1 MAPPQPQPPPP
12 PPKYS
17 CHLFLSQRQPR
28 CSNLEAVGDVTAVP
42 EDYTENMPSSSGST
56 NVATSISSHEDNLA
70 GRVAKT
76 NQTSK
81 ENQKMI
87 KISDKLIG
95 VFMVDKPTPTDWRKL
110 LSFSREWDNIR
121 PHFFKRCQERADAE
135 SNPEMK
141 HNLLRLARKLKEI
154 DEDVQRHN
162 ELLEVVKSTPS
173 DEIGSVIAKRR
184 KDFTVEFFNH
194 LYYVAESYHDDPE
207 KQRELAQLGNDCVD
221 ALQAHDDTSGSLEA
235 LSAAELKLKDI
246 LNSPSVDA
254 ACRKIDDL
262 AEKKELDSAL
272 VLMLSK
278 AWSAA
283 KGTDI
288 TKSEA
293 KDIMFHLYM
302 AAVANLQRQM
312 PKDIRILKHLIMIE
326 DPEERLSA
334 LNDAF
339 TPGPELQGDNVDTLY
354 TIMLESIATALQK
367 DIHLAF
373 ALPLPE
379 QAHQEMLHMQ
389 FMDFNYSPISEYD
402 KWAYTWGNDRYS
414 SQKVYAR
421 NFMFTQQIPHLQWI
435 WKAKCTMKIKSV
447 CLATPS

>member
-1 MAPPQPQPPPP
+1 
-12 PPKYS
+12 
-17 CHLFLSQRQPR
+17 
-28 CSNLEAVGDVTAVP
+28 VTAVP

-173 DEIGSVIAKRR
+173 DEIGSVIAKRH

-207 KQRELAQLGNDCVD
+207 KQRGETYTR
-221 ALQAHDDTSGSLEA
+221 TSICNIWPFIVTYVGTLHSFPCI
-235 LSAAELKLKDI
+235 K
-246 LNSPSVDA
+246 
-254 ACRKIDDL
+254 
-262 AEKKELDSAL
+262 AL
-272 VLMLSK
+272 VTSHMNHMSRN
-278 AWSAA
+278 
-283 KGTDI
+283 I
-288 TKSEA
+288 
-293 KDIMFHLYM
+293 
-302 AAVANLQRQM
+302 
-312 PKDIRILKHLIMIE
+312 
-326 DPEERLSA
+326 
-334 LNDAF
+334 
-339 TPGPELQGDNVDTLY
+339 DTL
-354 TIMLESIATALQK
+354 
-367 DIHLAF
+367 H
-373 ALPLPE
+373 
-379 QAHQEMLHMQ
+379 HQQQL
-389 FMDFNYSPISEYD
+389 FSSFLSPY
-402 KWAYTWGNDRYS
+402 
-414 SQKVYAR
+414 
-421 NFMFTQQIPHLQWI
+421 
-435 WKAKCTMKIKSV
+435 
-447 CLATPS
+447 

>member
-1 MAPPQPQPPPP
+1 MAMPAAPSCQAPPTGLPLLTPPPAARTLAFGRRLRP
-12 PPKYS
+12 HVAAATAAAAVASKG
-17 CHLFLSQRQPR
+17 HLFLSQHQPR

-42 EDYTENMPSSSGST
+42 EDYTENMPSSSGCT
-56 NVATSISSHEDNLA
+56 NVATSVSSHEDNLA

-76 NQTSK
+76 NQMSK

-162 ELLEVVKSTPS
+162 ELLDVVKSTPS

-221 ALQAHDDTSGSLEA
+221 ALQAYDDTSGSLEA

-302 AAVANLQRQM
+302 TAVANLQRQM

-339 TPGPELQGDNVDTLY
+339 TPGPEVQGDNVDTLY
-354 TIMLESIATALQK
+354 TS
-367 DIHLAF
+367 
-373 ALPLPE
+373 PE
-379 QAHQEMLHMQ
+379 VLHT
-389 FMDFNYSPISEYD
+389 
-402 KWAYTWGNDRYS
+402 WASAIVDAYYS
-414 SQKVYAR
+414 SREGTLLRQAR
-421 NFMFTQQIPHLQWI
+421 DLMNP
-435 WKAKCTMKIKSV
+435 KIIKRV
-447 CLATPS
+447 EEILKLIKDKYL

>member
-1 MAPPQPQPPPP
+1 
-12 PPKYS
+12 
-17 CHLFLSQRQPR
+17 
-28 CSNLEAVGDVTAVP
+28 
-42 EDYTENMPSSSGST
+42 MPSSSGST

-121 PHFFKRCQERADAE
+121 PHFFKRCQERADSE

-173 DEIGSVIAKRR
+173 DEIGSVIVKRR

-221 ALQAHDDTSGSLEA
+221 ALQAHDDTSGNLEA
-235 LSAAELKLKDI
+235 LSTAELKLKDI

-288 TKSEA
+288 TKSE
-293 KDIMFHLYM
+293 
-302 AAVANLQRQM
+302 RQM

-354 TIMLESIATALQK
+354 TNPEVLHTWASAIVDAYYNSREGTLLRQARDLMNPKIIKRVEEILKLIK
-367 DIHLAF
+367 DKYL
-373 ALPLPE
+373 
-379 QAHQEMLHMQ
+379 
-389 FMDFNYSPISEYD
+389 
-402 KWAYTWGNDRYS
+402 
-414 SQKVYAR
+414 
-421 NFMFTQQIPHLQWI
+421 
-435 WKAKCTMKIKSV
+435 
-447 CLATPS
+447 